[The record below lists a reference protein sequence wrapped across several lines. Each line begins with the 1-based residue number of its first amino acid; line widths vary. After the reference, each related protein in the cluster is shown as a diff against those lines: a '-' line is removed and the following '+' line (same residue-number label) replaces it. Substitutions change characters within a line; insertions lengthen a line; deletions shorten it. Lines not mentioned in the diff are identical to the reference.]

1 MKGKHKF
8 LGILFFVLFV
18 LTSILN
24 FFKLVS
30 LNNFLKKIN
39 IEDNLKFS
47 DDIIFLCFFLIFI
60 FGTLVFYF
68 LFFNKKFKLEKII
81 EKNDHILEKEEK
93 KEIFEEEKINY
104 ELIVDEILE
113 NLKEEKNYIHFIEKL
128 FHNLAKSYQI
138 VQAVFFT
145 KNKET
150 QEFENKVNYAFYSEE
165 GVKNFKIGEGINGQV
180 AKTKEILNIENI
192 PKNYITILSGM
203 GKSSPNNLVIVPIIK
218 ENETIGIMEVAA
230 FTKFDKN
237 IEIVLNLISKKIA
250 TFL

>member
-1 MKGKHKF
+1 MKGKYKF

-18 LTSILN
+18 LTSILT

-30 LNNFLKKIN
+30 LNNFLKNLN
-39 IEDNLKFS
+39 IEDSLKFS

-60 FGTLVFYF
+60 FGILIFYF
-68 LFFNKKFKLEKII
+68 SIKDKKLKLEEIV
-81 EKNDHILEKEEK
+81 EKDSFVLEEEKKILEKEE
-93 KEIFEEEKINY
+93 IDY
-104 ELIVDEILE
+104 ESIVDEILE

-128 FHNLAKSYQI
+128 FHNLAKSYKI

-145 KNKET
+145 KNKES

-180 AKTKEILNIENI
+180 AKTKKILNIENI

-203 GKSSPNNLVIVPIIK
+203 GKSSPNNLIIVPIVK
-218 ENETIGIMEVAA
+218 ENETIGIMEIAA